1 MRSTEIFGNKRG
13 GNMIETVIAPNN
25 MQVVVIPPKSR
36 EETKQSSK
44 RLKVAAYC
52 RVSTDEK
59 EQINSYK
66 AQIEYYT
73 EKINKNP
80 EWQMAGIFADEG
92 ISGTQA
98 KKRPEFLKMIRQCRQ
113 GKIDLILTKSFSR
126 FARNT
131 LDSIDYIRELRLLGI
146 GVVSEKENM
155 NTLNEDSEMLIT
167 ILSCFAQAESESISK
182 NVSWGIHQSFKN
194 GNVPMQYSRLL
205 GYRKSEDGQ
214 TEIVPDEAEVVKEI
228 YRCYLDGMSMN
239 LIADRLNE
247 KGLTTKKSNSP
258 YRKSV
263 IQRILTNEKYTGD
276 AILQKTYVTDCITK
290 KTRKNNGE
298 LPMYIVKN
306 HHEPII
312 SRADFN
318 RVQEE
323 MARRSAKRN
332 IADKLTKTEQGKYSA
347 KYALSELLICGEC
360 GSHYRRV
367 TWTAKGFK
375 EIKWRCISRIQY
387 GKRKCHDSPTID
399 EQTLHKAI
407 VSAINEFCEVKD
419 DVAKVLRESVTEE
432 LDVDLNGSVQAA
444 QQRIDVLAYNI
455 DGLIKLATVPESAAT
470 AVADIEKF
478 SEEMKAL
485 REFIEAEKLKQAK
498 TERSNAELDIVLK
511 RLENEDLA
519 IAEYDDVVVRQLIE
533 KVTVMDKKTIIVTFK
548 GGFEIR
554 KGLNGNIAL
563 CAGYTPS

>member
-1 MRSTEIFGNKRG
+1 MTETLTQNDMR
-13 GNMIETVIAPNN
+13 
-25 MQVVVIPPKSR
+25 VVIIPAKSQ
-36 EETKQSSK
+36 EEIKQTK
-44 RLKVAAYC
+44 RLRVAAYC
-52 RVSTDEK
+52 RVSTDED

-73 EKINKNP
+73 DKINKNP

-98 KKRPEFLKMIRQCRQ
+98 KKRPEFLKLIRLCRQ

-131 LDSIDYIRELRLLGI
+131 VDSVDYIRELRALGI

-182 NVSWGIHQSFKN
+182 NVSWGVRQSFKN
-194 GNVPMQYSRLL
+194 GKVPIKYSTLL
-205 GYRKSEDGQ
+205 GYKKGENGLP
-214 TEIVPDEAEVVKEI
+214 EIIPDEAEIVKEI
-228 YRCYLDGMSMN
+228 YRSYLDGMS
-239 LIADRLNE
+239 LRQIADTLNSRGIKTKHKNTAWTPE
-247 KGLTTKKSNSP
+247 TVKG
-258 YRKSV
+258 
-263 IQRILTNEKYTGD
+263 ILKNEKYSGD

-306 HHEPII
+306 HHDPII
-312 SRADFN
+312 SRNDFN

-332 IADKLTKTEQGKYSA
+332 IAEKLTKTEQGKYSA

-360 GSHYRRV
+360 GTHYRRV

-375 EIKWRCISRIQY
+375 EIKWRCINRIQY
-387 GKRKCHDSPTID
+387 GKKKCHDSPTID
-399 EQTLHKAI
+399 EQPLQKAI
-407 VSAINEFCEVKD
+407 VETINEFCEVKD
-419 DVAKVLRESVTEE
+419 DVATVLREGVGEV
-432 LDVDLNGSVQAA
+432 LDLNLNGSVQAA
-444 QQRIDVLAYNI
+444 QQRIDELTHNI
-455 DGLIKLATVPESAAT
+455 DELIKLATVPESAAS
-470 AVADIEKF
+470 AMIDIEKF
-478 SEEMKAL
+478 SEEMKTL
-485 REFIEAEKLKQAK
+485 REFIETEKAKQASKQQDSDELNAVLEQLEK
-498 TERSNAELDIVLK
+498 TDFI
-511 RLENEDLA
+511 
-519 IAEYDDVVVRQLIE
+519 ITEYDDVVVRQLIE
-533 KVTVMDKKTIIVTFK
+533 KVTVIDKKTITVTFK

-554 KGLNGNIAL
+554 KGLNNG
-563 CAGYTPS
+563 S